1 MQQVVH
7 YFLHLV
13 FPLGVVFIFYRHTWK
28 KSYFILLSTM
38 LVDLDHLFADPVF
51 DPSRCSIGFHPLH
64 SYTAILVYVLLL
76 LHPKTRIVGIGL
88 LMHMATD
95 AIDCFSEYPS
105 NTSVF
110 LRIMIVIWA

>member
-1 MQQVVH
+1 
-7 YFLHLV
+7 
-13 FPLGVVFIFYRHTWK
+13 
-28 KSYFILLSTM
+28 M

-51 DPSRCSIGFHPLH
+51 DPSRCSIGFHTLH
-64 SYTAILVYVLLL
+64 SYTAILIYVLLL
-76 LHPKTRIVGIGL
+76 WHPKTRIVGIGL
-88 LMHMATD
+88 LLHMATD